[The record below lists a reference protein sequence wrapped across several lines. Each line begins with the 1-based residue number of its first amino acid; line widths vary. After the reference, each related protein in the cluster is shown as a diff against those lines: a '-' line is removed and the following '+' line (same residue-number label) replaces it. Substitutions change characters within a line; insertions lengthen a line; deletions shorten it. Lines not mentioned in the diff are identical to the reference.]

1 MDYLETSIGRVA
13 KYSHFL
19 HEWSR
24 DCLDDSLENDELL
37 KIFNR
42 SRKTIDLIG
51 KHYFPNTPKQKYLNR
66 ILNGLYNS
74 LRNINS
80 FLTDYEKSSIFLK
93 DKYRKDLQNSLLRI
107 NYIIED
113 YYESMKRFDKKN
125 KSLIP
130 SNFNPGKVSK
140 NKTMFYL
147 NISSQKNLL
156 MSCEYIFVNMVQH
169 KDMVYYVETND
180 VFNFFYFYRT
190 DECWFWSPPKKT
202 DPEDIWIECPKV
214 RIEEGYWTG
223 KIIPPFMAEFIMWL
237 YLFFPKIPKEY
248 LRNDV
253 EDNSRDNNKTKQ
265 KGNDNQS
272 KNQSNDEDKH
282 EDNENKD
289 KDKNCTLF

>member
-1 MDYLETSIGRVA
+1 
-13 KYSHFL
+13 
-19 HEWSR
+19 
-24 DCLDDSLENDELL
+24 
-37 KIFNR
+37 
-42 SRKTIDLIG
+42 
-51 KHYFPNTPKQKYLNR
+51 
-66 ILNGLYNS
+66 
-74 LRNINS
+74 
-80 FLTDYEKSSIFLK
+80 
-93 DKYRKDLQNSLLRI
+93 
-107 NYIIED
+107 
-113 YYESMKRFDKKN
+113 
-125 KSLIP
+125 
-130 SNFNPGKVSK
+130 
-140 NKTMFYL
+140 MFYL